1 MCLHRWKCLP
11 ETLCSSPSSSCIC
24 QVKKNHNH
32 HHHSSNNNNQSN
44 NFTYTMSNT
53 YLVKNATIYI
63 HYIKKSNHG
72 LRNID
77 QVIYQYQYLV
87 FIPLS

>member
-1 MCLHRWKCLP
+1 
-11 ETLCSSPSSSCIC
+11 
-24 QVKKNHNH
+24 
-32 HHHSSNNNNQSN
+32 
-44 NFTYTMSNT
+44 MSNT

-87 FIPLS
+87 FIPLSWSTETYSQKDISSIILYYNPLSTVTLAFQYL